1 MKTISYYI
9 SMVVI
14 LAATI
19 FTGVRTMMKSR
30 CHLVPENFLSMI
42 CSEYRKRRYAV
53 IDKR

>member
-19 FTGVRTMMKSR
+19 FIPNSEDMMWY
-30 CHLVPENFLSMI
+30 NLSTLTF
-42 CSEYRKRRYAV
+42 
-53 IDKR
+53 

>member
-19 FTGVRTMMKSR
+19 SPAVRTMMKSR

-42 CSEYRKRRYAV
+42 LLRIQEKEVRSY
-53 IDKR
+53 